1 MIISCCPKPKTILG
15 GLLFSVNKAIL
26 RQSSIKIFFIN
37 LHYAILVLCLMLLI
51 ENTIFTV
58 FQWFLT
64 ISVIITTNTTVY
76 VPCWDVVISQ
86 LIEAISQQDTQ
97 NILFLGVINNFSATG
112 RKKIHI
118 LLMWMLMADTNF
130 YARVFECQP
139 FSVCLFFFSQ
149 FFFYFL
155 HFLLRNLIPLKC
167 VLNT

>member
-1 MIISCCPKPKTILG
+1 
-15 GLLFSVNKAIL
+15 
-26 RQSSIKIFFIN
+26 
-37 LHYAILVLCLMLLI
+37 MLLI

-112 RKKIHI
+112 RKKSI
-118 LLMWMLMADTNF
+118 F
-130 YARVFECQP
+130 C
-139 FSVCLFFFSQ
+139 
-149 FFFYFL
+149 
-155 HFLLRNLIPLKC
+155 
-167 VLNT
+167 